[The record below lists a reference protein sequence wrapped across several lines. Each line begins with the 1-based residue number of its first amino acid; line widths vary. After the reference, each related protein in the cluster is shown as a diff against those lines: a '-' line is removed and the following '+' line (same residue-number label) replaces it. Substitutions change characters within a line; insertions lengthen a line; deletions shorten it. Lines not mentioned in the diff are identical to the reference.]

1 VSTELTVLGFA
12 GSLRR
17 DSWNRALLR
26 ALTDRA
32 PEGMTIVSHP
42 LEGIPLYNA
51 DEDVDGG
58 PVPVRTVREE
68 AGRAD
73 ALLFVTPEYNWGVPA
88 VTKNLID
95 WLSRPFGEGP
105 IWNKP
110 MAMAWAGPGR
120 GGGQHALAHLGETL
134 GVLSPALFAEPLSVA
149 YVNKVITLDGEILD
163 GELMTRVESWLV
175 EVGSHVRAGP
185 PPAGES

>member
-26 ALTDRA
+26 ALTELA
-32 PEGMTIVSHP
+32 PELMTVVSHP
-42 LEGIPLYNA
+42 LADLPMYNA
-51 DEDVDGG
+51 DDDVDGG
-58 PVPVRTVREE
+58 PPPVRTVRE
-68 AGRAD
+68 AAAAAD

-95 WLSRPFGEGP
+95 WLSRPFGQGP

-110 MAMAWAGPGR
+110 MAMACAGPGR
-120 GGGQHALAHLGETL
+120 GGGEHVLAHLGESL
-134 GVLSPALFAEPLSVA
+134 GVLSPALYPEPLAVA
-149 YVNKVITLDGEILD
+149 GVNEVLTLDGEILD
-163 GELMTRVESWLV
+163 RELAARVVSWLV
-175 EVGSHVRAGP
+175 DIGDHVRAGASRA
-185 PPAGES
+185 AG